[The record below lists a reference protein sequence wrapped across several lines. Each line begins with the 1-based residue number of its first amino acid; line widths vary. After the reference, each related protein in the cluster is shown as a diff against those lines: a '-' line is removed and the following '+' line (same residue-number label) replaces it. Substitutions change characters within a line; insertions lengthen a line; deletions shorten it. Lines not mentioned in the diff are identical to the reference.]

1 MNAPVLSRIASR
13 PDVSH
18 AEMANAIR
26 FLAIDAVEKAK
37 SGHPGMPM
45 GMADVATV
53 LFSRFLKFDP
63 SDPAWPDRD
72 RFVLSVGHGSMLLYA
87 LLHLTG
93 YEGMTLDELRAFRQW
108 GSKTPGHPEYGH
120 TAGVETT
127 TGPLGQGIATA
138 VGMALAERLM
148 NARFGDD
155 FVDHYTYVIAGDGC
169 LMEGLSHEA
178 ISLAGHL
185 QLSRLI
191 VLFDDNSISID
202 GATSL
207 SCSDD
212 QLARFRASGWSACRI
227 DGHDPEAIA
236 AAIERAR
243 ENDRPSLIACRTLI
257 GFGAPNRQGSEKAH
271 GAPLGADE
279 VAKTRDELNWPHAPF
294 QIPESILEQW
304 RKAGARGHA
313 ARRSWIE
320 RTRRCDAATRSPF
333 HDALNRNL
341 PCGYIDAMARLRDCF
356 AAELPNI
363 ATRQASQLVIDG
375 IAEALPN
382 LLGGSADLTH
392 SNLTRAKTHQ
402 PVQADCLAGSYIHYG
417 VREHAM
423 AAAMN
428 GIALHG
434 GFIPYGGTFL
444 SFADYS
450 RPAIRLAA
458 LMGIRVIHVMTHDS
472 IGLGEDGP
480 THQPVEHL
488 ASLRAIP
495 NLLVFRPGD
504 AVETAEAW
512 DCALRAQNNPSVLCL
527 SRQALPT
534 FREAVSDI
542 NQVAFG
548 AYVVVEP
555 EDRRDVTL
563 IATGSEVSIA
573 LHAAELLA
581 SVSIRAAVVSA
592 PCFELFRRQSRE
604 YRTAVLGR
612 VPRIGVEAAVEGEW
626 ARWLGDDGE
635 FVGMTGFGASAPAET
650 LYREFGIT
658 ADAVTK
664 AALRCIARARMA
676 ASYPRRLAHE
686 Q

>member
-1 MNAPVLSRIASR
+1 MSTRWRGCAIAS
-13 PDVSH
+13 P
-18 AEMANAIR
+18 
-26 FLAIDAVEKAK
+26 
-37 SGHPGMPM
+37 
-45 GMADVATV
+45 
-53 LFSRFLKFDP
+53 
-63 SDPAWPDRD
+63 
-72 RFVLSVGHGSMLLYA
+72 
-87 LLHLTG
+87 
-93 YEGMTLDELRAFRQW
+93 
-108 GSKTPGHPEYGH
+108 
-120 TAGVETT
+120 
-127 TGPLGQGIATA
+127 
-138 VGMALAERLM
+138 AER
-148 NARFGDD
+148 
-155 FVDHYTYVIAGDGC
+155 
-169 LMEGLSHEA
+169 
-178 ISLAGHL
+178 
-185 QLSRLI
+185 
-191 VLFDDNSISID
+191 
-202 GATSL
+202 
-207 SCSDD
+207 
-212 QLARFRASGWSACRI
+212 
-227 DGHDPEAIA
+227 
-236 AAIERAR
+236 
-243 ENDRPSLIACRTLI
+243 
-257 GFGAPNRQGSEKAH
+257 
-271 GAPLGADE
+271 
-279 VAKTRDELNWPHAPF
+279 
-294 QIPESILEQW
+294 
-304 RKAGARGHA
+304 
-313 ARRSWIE
+313 
-320 RTRRCDAATRSPF
+320 
-333 HDALNRNL
+333 
-341 PCGYIDAMARLRDCF
+341 
-356 AAELPNI
+356 PNI

-402 PVQADCLAGSYIHYG
+402 AVQADCLSGSYIHYG

-512 DCALRAQNNPSVLCL
+512 DCALRAQNSPSLLCL
-527 SRQALPT
+527 SRQAMPT
-534 FREAVSDI
+534 FREAGEQ
-542 NQVAFG
+542 NLVAFG
-548 AYVVVEP
+548 AYVVVDP
-555 EDRRDVTL
+555 EEGRDVTL

-573 LHAAELLA
+573 MHAAELLA
-581 SVSIRAAVVSA
+581 SVGVRAAVVSA
-592 PCFELFRRQSRE
+592 PCFELFRQQSRE

-612 VPRIGVEAAVEGEW
+612 VPRIGVEAAVEGDW

-658 ADAVTK
+658 ADGVAK

-676 ASYPRRLAHE
+676 VNDT
-686 Q
+686 

>member
-1 MNAPVLSRIASR
+1 MSIHAPTSFAGR
-13 PDVSH
+13 PAVSH
-18 AEMANAIR
+18 PEMANAIR

-63 SDPAWPDRD
+63 ADPAWPDRD
-72 RFVLSVGHGSMLLYA
+72 RFVLSAGHGSMLLYA

-93 YEGMTLDELRAFRQW
+93 YEGVTSDELKAFRQW

-120 TAGVETT
+120 TPGVETT

-138 VGMALAERLM
+138 VGMALAERLL
-148 NARFGDD
+148 NARFGND

-185 QLSRLI
+185 RLKKLI
-191 VLFDDNSISID
+191 VLFDDNQISID
-202 GATSL
+202 GSTSL
-207 SCSDD
+207 SCSDH
-212 QLARFRASGWSACRI
+212 QLARFRASGWMANRV

-236 AAIERAR
+236 AAIECAR
-243 ENDRPSLIACRTLI
+243 NNDRPSLIACRTVI
-257 GFGAPNRQGSEKAH
+257 GFGAPNRQGTEKAH
-271 GAPLGADE
+271 GAPLGAE
-279 VAKTRDELNWPHAPF
+279 EIAKTRAALDWPYEPF
-294 QIPESILEQW
+294 QIPELVIEQW
-304 RKAGARGHA
+304 RKIGARGQA
-313 ARRSWIE
+313 TRRNWVE
-320 RTRRCDAATRSPF
+320 RTRRLNAVSRSPF
-333 HDALNRNL
+333 HDALNRRL
-341 PCGYIDAMARLRDCF
+341 PCEYDAAMDQLRDRF
-356 AAELPNI
+356 GTERPTM
-363 ATRQASQLVIDG
+363 ATRQASQLVIDA

-392 SNLTRAKTHQ
+392 SNLTRAKTQ
-402 PVQADCLAGSYIHYG
+402 RPVQPDCFEGSYIHYG

-444 SFADYS
+444 TFADYS

-480 THQPVEHL
+480 THQPIEHL

-512 DCALRAQNNPSVLCL
+512 DCALRSDASPSVLCL
-527 SRQALPT
+527 SRQALPA
-534 FREAVSDI
+534 FRETAASANLV
-542 NQVAFG
+542 QRG

-555 EDRRDVTL
+555 AGGRDVTL

-573 LHAAELLA
+573 LEAAKLLEA
-581 SVSIRAAVVSA
+581 VNVYAAVVSA
-592 PCFELFRRQSRE
+592 PCFDLFRDQPQE
-604 YRTAVLGR
+604 YRTEVLGT
-612 VPRIGVEAAVEGEW
+612 VPRIGVEAAIEGDW
-626 ARWLGDDGE
+626 ARWLGDGGE
-635 FVGMTGFGASAPAET
+635 FVGMTGFGASAPAEV

-658 ADAVTK
+658 AEAVAK
-664 AALRCIARARMA
+664 AALHCLVRSKLAAAR
-676 ASYPRRLAHE
+676 S
-686 Q
+686 

>member
-1 MNAPVLSRIASR
+1 MTAPARSRIAGR
-13 PDVSH
+13 PEVSH

-53 LFSRFLKFDP
+53 LFTRFLKFDP
-63 SDPAWPDRD
+63 ADPAWPDRD
-72 RFVLSVGHGSMLLYA
+72 RFVLSAGHGSMLLYA

-93 YEGMTLDELRAFRQW
+93 YEGVTLDELKAFRQW
-108 GSKTPGHPEYGH
+108 GSKTPGHPEHGH
-120 TAGVETT
+120 TPGVETT
-127 TGPLGQGIATA
+127 TGPLGQGIANA

-169 LMEGLSHEA
+169 LMEGLSQEA

-185 QLSRLI
+185 RLNRLI
-191 VLFDDNSISID
+191 VLFDDNQISID

-212 QLARFRASGWSACRI
+212 QLARFKASGWSACRI
-227 DGHDPEAIA
+227 DGHNPAAIG
-236 AAIERAR
+236 AAIEQAR
-243 ENDRPSLIACRTLI
+243 NNDRPALIACRTLI

-279 VAKTRDELNWPHAPF
+279 VAKTRDALNWPHQPF
-294 QIPESILEQW
+294 QVPEAVLEQW
-304 RKAGARGHA
+304 REAGARGHA
-313 ARRSWIE
+313 TRRSWLE
-320 RTRRCDAATRSPF
+320 RTKRVNSPARSAF
-333 HDALNRNL
+333 HDALNKNL
-341 PCGYIDAMARLRDCF
+341 PRAYAEAMDRLRDRF
-356 AAELPNI
+356 ATGRPTI
-363 ATRQASQLVIDG
+363 ATRQASQLVIDD
-375 IAEALPN
+375 IALALPD

-392 SNLTRAKTHQ
+392 SNLTRARTHQ
-402 PVQADCLAGSYIHYG
+402 PVRPDFLGGNYIHYG

-458 LMGIRVIHVMTHDS
+458 LMGVRVIHVMTHDS

-504 AVETAEAW
+504 AIETAEAW
-512 DCALRAQNNPSVLCL
+512 DCALRAQGSPSVLCL
-527 SRQALPT
+527 SRQALPA
-534 FREAVSDI
+534 FRESG
-542 NQVAFG
+542 VANLVARG
-548 AYVVVEP
+548 AYVALEP
-555 EDRRDVTL
+555 EGGRDVTL

-573 LHAAELLA
+573 IEAAKALA
-581 SVSIRAAVVSA
+581 KDNVRAAVVSA
-592 PCFELFRRQSRE
+592 PCFELFRQQSRG
-604 YRTAVLGR
+604 YRAEVLGD
-612 VPRIGVEAAVEGEW
+612 VPRIGIEAAVEGDW
-626 ARWLGDDGE
+626 ARWLGDAGE

-658 ADAVTK
+658 ADAVAG
-664 AALRCIARARMA
+664 AALRCIAKSSMTATYA
-676 ASYPRRLAHE
+676 
-686 Q
+686 

>member
-1 MNAPVLSRIASR
+1 MTAPALSRIASR
-13 PDVSH
+13 PEVSH

-63 SDPAWPDRD
+63 ADPAWPDRD
-72 RFVLSVGHGSMLLYA
+72 RFVLSAGHGSMLLYA

-93 YEGMTLDELRAFRQW
+93 YEGVTSDELGAFRQW

-120 TAGVETT
+120 TPGVETT

-155 FVDHYTYVIAGDGC
+155 FVDHFTYVVAGDGC

-185 QLSRLI
+185 RLNRLI
-191 VLFDDNSISID
+191 VLFDDNEISID

-212 QLARFRASGWSACRI
+212 QLARFKASGWSACRI
-227 DGHDPEAIA
+227 DGHDPEAIE
-236 AAIERAR
+236 AAIEQAR
-243 ENDRPSLIACRTLI
+243 GSDRPSLIACRTLI
-257 GFGAPNRQGSEKAH
+257 GFGAPNRQGTEKAH

-279 VAKTRDELNWPHAPF
+279 VAKTRAALNWPHQPF
-294 QIPESILEQW
+294 QIPELVLDQW
-304 RKAGARGHA
+304 REAGVRGRA

-320 RTRRCDAATRSPF
+320 RTRRLNSAARSPF

-341 PCGYIDAMARLRDCF
+341 PCAYAEAMTRIRDRF
-356 AAELPNI
+356 GVERPNI
-363 ATRQASQLVIDG
+363 ATRQASQVVIDG

-402 PVQADCLAGSYIHYG
+402 PVRPDFLGGSYIHYG

-444 SFADYS
+444 CFADYS

-458 LMGIRVIHVMTHDS
+458 LMGVRVIHVMTHDS

-504 AVETAEAW
+504 AIETAEAW
-512 DCALRAQNNPSVLCL
+512 DCALRSQANPSVLCL
-527 SRQALPT
+527 SRQALPA
-534 FREAVSDI
+534 FRGGGGA
-542 NQVAFG
+542 NLVARG

-555 EDRRDVTL
+555 EGGRDVTL

-573 LHAAELLA
+573 IEAAKALA
-581 SVSIRAAVVSA
+581 KDDVRAAVVSA
-592 PCFELFRRQSRE
+592 PCFDLFRQQSPE
-604 YRTAVLGR
+604 YRAEVLGQ
-612 VPRIGVEAAVEGEW
+612 VPRIGVEAAVEGDW
-626 ARWLGDDGE
+626 ARWLGDGGE

-658 ADAVTK
+658 ADAVAK
-664 AALRCIARARMA
+664 AALRCIVRSKMA
-676 ASYPRRLAHE
+676 ATCI
-686 Q
+686 

>member
-1 MNAPVLSRIASR
+1 MTIHALSTVAGR

-18 AEMANAIR
+18 SEMANAIR
-26 FLAIDAVEKAK
+26 FLTIDAVERAK

-53 LFSRFLKFDP
+53 LFSRFLRFDAA
-63 SDPAWPDRD
+63 DPAWPDRD
-72 RFVLSVGHGSMLLYA
+72 RFVLSAGHGSMLLYA
-87 LLHLTG
+87 LLYLTG
-93 YEGMTLDELRAFRQW
+93 YEDMTSDELRAFRQW

-120 TAGVETT
+120 TPGVETT

-148 NARFGDD
+148 NARFGND

-185 QLSRLI
+185 RLNKLI
-191 VLFDDNSISID
+191 VLFDDNQISID

-212 QLARFRASGWSACRI
+212 QVARFKASGWSACRI

-236 AAIERAR
+236 AAIEQAR
-243 ENDRPSLIACRTLI
+243 NSDRPSLIACRTVI
-257 GFGAPNRQGSEKAH
+257 GFGAPNRQGTEKAH

-279 VAKTRDELNWPHAPF
+279 IVKTRAALDWPHAPF
-294 QIPESILEQW
+294 QIPDSLLEQW
-304 RKAGARGHA
+304 RGIGARGHA

-320 RTRRCDAATRSPF
+320 RTRRLNSVSRSPF

-341 PCGYIDAMARLRDCF
+341 PCGYTEAMAQISARF
-356 AAELPNI
+356 VAEQPNI
-363 ATRQASQLVIDG
+363 ATRQASQLVIDS

-392 SNLTRAKTHQ
+392 SNLTRAKTHH
-402 PVQADCLAGSYIHYG
+402 PVRSDHFAGSYIHYG

-444 SFADYS
+444 TFADYS

-458 LMGIRVIHVMTHDS
+458 LMGVRVIHVMTHDS

-495 NLLVFRPGD
+495 NLLVFRPAD

-512 DCALRAQNNPSVLCL
+512 DCALRSQTSPSVLCL
-527 SRQALPT
+527 SRQGLPT
-534 FREAVSDI
+534 FREADSDV
-542 NQVAFG
+542 NLVALG

-555 EDRRDVTL
+555 DGGRDVTL
-563 IATGSEVSIA
+563 IATGSEVSVA
-573 LHAAELLA
+573 LDAAELLA
-581 SVSIRAAVVSA
+581 SISIRAGVVSA
-592 PCFELFRRQSRE
+592 PCFDLFRQQSRE
-604 YRTAVLGR
+604 YRAEVLGTA
-612 VPRIGVEAAVEGEW
+612 PRIGVEAAVEGDW
-626 ARWLGDDGE
+626 MRWLGDSGE

-658 ADAVTK
+658 ADEVAK
-664 AALRCIARARMA
+664 AALRCIARLRMA
-676 ASYPRRLAHE
+676 ATGS
-686 Q
+686 

>member
-1 MNAPVLSRIASR
+1 MTAPARSRIAGR
-13 PDVSH
+13 PEVSH

-37 SGHPGMPM
+37 PGHPGMPM

-53 LFSRFLKFDP
+53 LFTRFLKFDP
-63 SDPAWPDRD
+63 ADPAWPDRD
-72 RFVLSVGHGSMLLYA
+72 RFVLSAGHGSMLLYA

-93 YEGMTLDELRAFRQW
+93 YEGVTLDELKAFRQW
-108 GSKTPGHPEYGH
+108 GSKTPGHPEHGH
-120 TAGVETT
+120 TPGVETT
-127 TGPLGQGIATA
+127 TGPLGQGIANA

-169 LMEGLSHEA
+169 LMEGLSQEA

-185 QLSRLI
+185 RLNRLI
-191 VLFDDNSISID
+191 VLFDDNQISID

-212 QLARFRASGWSACRI
+212 QLARFKASGWSACRI
-227 DGHDPEAIA
+227 DGHDAEAIG
-236 AAIERAR
+236 AAIEQAR
-243 ENDRPSLIACRTLI
+243 NNDRPSLIACRTLI

-279 VAKTRDELNWPHAPF
+279 VAKTRDALNWPHEPF
-294 QIPESILEQW
+294 QVPEAVLEQW
-304 RKAGARGHA
+304 RTAGACGHA
-313 ARRSWIE
+313 TRRSWLE
-320 RTRRCDAATRSPF
+320 RTKRVNSPARSAF
-333 HDALNRNL
+333 HDALNKNL
-341 PCGYIDAMARLRDCF
+341 PRAYAEAMDRLRDRF
-356 AAELPNI
+356 ATGRPTI
-363 ATRQASQLVIDG
+363 ATRQASQLVIDD
-375 IAEALPN
+375 IALALPD

-392 SNLTRAKTHQ
+392 SNLTRARTHQ
-402 PVQADCLAGSYIHYG
+402 PVRPDFLGGNYIHYG

-458 LMGIRVIHVMTHDS
+458 LMGVRVIHVMTHDS

-504 AVETAEAW
+504 AIETAEAW
-512 DCALRAQNNPSVLCL
+512 DCALRAQGSPSVLCL
-527 SRQALPT
+527 SRQALPA
-534 FREAVSDI
+534 FRESG
-542 NQVAFG
+542 VANLVARG
-548 AYVVVEP
+548 AYVALEP
-555 EDRRDVTL
+555 EGGRDVTL

-573 LHAAELLA
+573 IEAAKALA
-581 SVSIRAAVVSA
+581 KDNVRAAVVSA
-592 PCFELFRRQSRE
+592 PCFELFRQQSRG
-604 YRTAVLGR
+604 YRAEVLGD
-612 VPRIGVEAAVEGEW
+612 VPRIGIEAAVEGDW
-626 ARWLGDDGE
+626 ARWLGDAGE

-658 ADAVTK
+658 ADAVAG
-664 AALRCIARARMA
+664 AALRCIAKSSMTATYA
-676 ASYPRRLAHE
+676 
-686 Q
+686 

>member
-1 MNAPVLSRIASR
+1 MNAPAFPRIESCSE
-13 PDVSH
+13 VSH

-45 GMADVATV
+45 GMADVAAV

-63 SDPAWPDRD
+63 GEPAWPDRD
-72 RFVLSVGHGSMLLYA
+72 RFVLSAGHGSMLLYA

-93 YEGMTLDELRAFRQW
+93 YEGVTSDELRAFRQW

-120 TAGVETT
+120 TPGVETT

-155 FVDHYTYVIAGDGC
+155 CVDHFTYVIAGDGC

-185 QLSRLI
+185 RLNRLI
-191 VLFDDNSISID
+191 VLFDDNEISID

-212 QLARFRASGWSACRI
+212 QVARFKASGWSASRI

-236 AAIERAR
+236 AAIEQAR
-243 ENDRPSLIACRTLI
+243 NNDRPSLIACRTVI
-257 GFGAPNRQGSEKAH
+257 GFGAPNRQGTEKAH
-271 GAPLGADE
+271 GAPLGAE
-279 VAKTRDELNWPHAPF
+279 EIAKTRAALNWPHEPF
-294 QIPESILEQW
+294 QIPDSIHSEW
-304 RKAGARGHA
+304 RKAGARGRA

-320 RTRRCDAATRSPF
+320 RTKRLNSAGRSPF

-341 PCGYIDAMARLRDCF
+341 PCSYTEAMARLRDRLS
-356 AAELPNI
+356 AERQNI
-363 ATRQASQLVIDG
+363 ATRQASQLVIDA

-392 SNLTRAKTHQ
+392 SNLTRAKTQQ
-402 PVQADCLAGSYIHYG
+402 PVSPDLLAGSYIHYG

-444 SFADYS
+444 TFADYS

-458 LMGIRVIHVMTHDS
+458 LMGVRVVHVMTHDS

-512 DCALRAQNNPSVLCL
+512 DCALQSQTSPSVLCL
-527 SRQALPT
+527 SRQAIPT
-534 FREAVSDI
+534 FREATGEQ
-542 NQVAFG
+542 NLVAFG
-548 AYVVVEP
+548 AYVVDEP
-555 EDRRDVTL
+555 EDGRDVTL

-573 LHAAELLA
+573 RHAAELLA
-581 SVSIRAAVVSA
+581 GVSVRAAVVSA
-592 PCFELFRRQSRE
+592 PCFELFNQQSRE

-612 VPRIGVEAAVEGEW
+612 VPRIGIEAAVEGDW
-626 ARWLGDDGE
+626 ARWLGDTGE
-635 FVGMTGFGASAPAET
+635 FVGMSGFGASAPAET

-658 ADAVTK
+658 ADAVSK
-664 AALRCIARARMA
+664 AALRCIARTKIA
-676 ASYPRRLAHE
+676 ANNP
-686 Q
+686 

>member
-1 MNAPVLSRIASR
+1 MTAPALSAIVSR

-26 FLAIDAVEKAK
+26 FLVIDAVEKAK

-53 LFSRFLKFDP
+53 LFSRFLKFDAA
-63 SDPAWPDRD
+63 DPAWPDRD
-72 RFVLSVGHGSMLLYA
+72 RFVLSAGHGSMLLYA
-87 LLHLTG
+87 LLYLTG
-93 YEGMTLDELRAFRQW
+93 YEGVTADELRAFRQW

-120 TAGVETT
+120 TPGVETT

-138 VGMALAERLM
+138 VGMALAERLL
-148 NARFGDD
+148 NARFGNQL
-155 FVDHYTYVIAGDGC
+155 VDHHTYVIAGDGC

-185 QLSRLI
+185 RLSRLI
-191 VLFDDNSISID
+191 VLFDDNRISID

-212 QLARFRASGWSACRI
+212 QLARFKASGWSACRI
-227 DGHDPEAIA
+227 DGHDPEAIT
-236 AAIERAR
+236 AAIEQAR
-243 ENDRPSLIACRTLI
+243 HGDRPSLIACRTVI
-257 GFGAPNRQGSEKAH
+257 GFGAPNRQGTEKAH
-271 GAPLGADE
+271 GAPLGDDE
-279 VAKTRDELNWPHAPF
+279 VAKTRDALHWPHQPF
-294 QIPESILEQW
+294 QVPEAVLDAW
-304 RKAGARGHA
+304 REIGAQGRDIHRA
-313 ARRSWIE
+313 WIE
-320 RTRRCDAATRSPF
+320 RSKRLRSGARSPF
-333 HDALNRNL
+333 HDALNRKL
-341 PCGYIDAMARLRDCF
+341 PCDYAVAMALLRDRF
-356 AAELPNI
+356 AAERPNI
-363 ATRQASQLVIDG
+363 ATRQASQLVIDA
-375 IAEALPN
+375 IAEVLPN

-392 SNLTRAKTHQ
+392 SNLTRARTQ
-402 PVQADCLAGSYIHYG
+402 RPVRHDFLEGNYIHYG
-417 VREHAM
+417 IREHAM

-444 SFADYS
+444 AFADYS

-458 LMGIRVIHVMTHDS
+458 LMGVRVIHVMTHDS

-488 ASLRAIP
+488 AALRVIP
-495 NLLVFRPGD
+495 DLLVFRPGD

-512 DCALRAQNNPSVLCL
+512 DCALRADANPSVLCL

-534 FREAVSDI
+534 FREIAGET
-542 NQVAFG
+542 NLVAFG

-555 EDRRDVTL
+555 EEGRDVTL

-573 LHAAELLA
+573 LEAARLLEKDN
-581 SVSIRAAVVSA
+581 VHAAVVSA
-592 PCFELFRRQSRE
+592 PCFDLFRRQTRE

-612 VPRIGVEAAVEGEW
+612 VPRVGVEAAVEGDW

-658 ADAVTK
+658 PQAIAK
-664 AALRCIARARMA
+664 AAGRCVARRRMA
-676 ASYPRRLAHE
+676 VAHS
-686 Q
+686 

>member
-1 MNAPVLSRIASR
+1 MTAPALSRIASR
-13 PDVSH
+13 PEASH

-53 LFSRFLKFDP
+53 LFSRFLKFDTA
-63 SDPAWPDRD
+63 DPAWPDRD
-72 RFVLSVGHGSMLLYA
+72 RFVLSAGHGSMLLYA

-93 YEGMTLDELRAFRQW
+93 YEGMTSDELRAFRQW
-108 GSKTPGHPEYGH
+108 GSKTPGHPEVGH
-120 TAGVETT
+120 TPGVETT

-155 FVDHYTYVIAGDGC
+155 FVDHFTYVIAGDGC

-185 QLSRLI
+185 RLNRLI
-191 VLFDDNSISID
+191 VLFDDNEISID

-212 QLARFRASGWSACRI
+212 QLARFKASGWSACRI
-227 DGHDPEAIA
+227 DGHDPDAIE
-236 AAIERAR
+236 AAIEHAR
-243 ENDRPSLIACRTLI
+243 GGDRPSLIACRTVI

-279 VAKTRDELNWPHAPF
+279 VARTRAALNWPHPPF
-294 QIPESILEQW
+294 QIPELVLDQW

-320 RTRRCDAATRSPF
+320 RTRRLNSAGRSPF
-333 HDALNRNL
+333 HDALNRSL
-341 PCGYIDAMARLRDCF
+341 PCAFAEAMTQLRDRF
-356 AAELPNI
+356 GVERPNI

-375 IAEALPN
+375 IAETLPN

-392 SNLTRAKTHQ
+392 SNLTRARTHQ
-402 PVQADCLAGSYIHYG
+402 PVRADYLRGNYIHYG

-458 LMGIRVIHVMTHDS
+458 LMGVRVIHVMTHDS

-488 ASLRAIP
+488 ASLRMIP

-504 AVETAEAW
+504 GIETAEAW
-512 DCALRAQNNPSVLCL
+512 DCALRAQANPSVLCL
-527 SRQALPT
+527 SRQALPA
-534 FREAVSDI
+534 FRDGGGA
-542 NQVAFG
+542 NRVARG
-548 AYVVVEP
+548 AYVVVGP
-555 EDRRDVTL
+555 EGGRDVTL

-573 LHAAELLA
+573 IEAAKALA
-581 SVSIRAAVVSA
+581 TDDVRAAVVSA
-592 PCFELFRRQSRE
+592 PCFELFRQQSRE
-604 YRTAVLGR
+604 YQAEVLGD
-612 VPRIGVEAAVEGEW
+612 VPRIGVEAAVEGDW
-626 ARWLGDDGE
+626 ARWLGDGGE

-658 ADAVTK
+658 ADAVAR
-664 AALRCIARARMA
+664 AALRCIVRSRMTA
-676 ASYPRRLAHE
+676 TCE
-686 Q
+686 

>member
-1 MNAPVLSRIASR
+1 MTAPALACIESR
-13 PDVSH
+13 PDVSP
-18 AEMANAIR
+18 AQMANAIR
-26 FLAIDAVEKAK
+26 FLAIDAVEQAK

-63 SDPAWPDRD
+63 ADPAWPDRD
-72 RFVLSVGHGSMLLYA
+72 RFVLSAGHGSMLLYA

-93 YEGMTLDELRAFRQW
+93 YEGVTSDQLRAFRQW

-120 TAGVETT
+120 PPGVETT

-155 FVDHYTYVIAGDGC
+155 FVDHHTYVIAGDGC

-185 QLSRLI
+185 RLGKLI
-191 VLFDDNSISID
+191 VLFDDNEISID

-212 QLARFRASGWSACRI
+212 QLARFKASGWSASRI

-243 ENDRPSLIACRTLI
+243 NSDRPSLIACRTVI
-257 GFGAPNRQGSEKAH
+257 GFGAPNRQGSEKVH
-271 GAPLGADE
+271 GAPLGTE
-279 VAKTRDELNWPHAPF
+279 EIAKTRAALDWPHSPF
-294 QIPESILEQW
+294 QIPESILEPW
-304 RKAGARGHA
+304 REIGARGHV
-313 ARRSWIE
+313 ARRNWIE
-320 RTRRCDAATRSPF
+320 RTRRLNAAPRSPF

-341 PCGYIDAMARLRDCF
+341 PCGYTQAIAQIRDRF
-356 AAELPNI
+356 AAERPNI
-363 ATRQASQLVIDG
+363 ATRQASQLVIDT

-382 LLGGSADLTH
+382 LIGGSADLTH
-392 SNLTRAKTHQ
+392 SNLTRAKTQQ
-402 PVQADCLAGSYIHYG
+402 PVRPGHFEGSYIHYG

-444 SFADYS
+444 TFADYS

-458 LMGIRVIHVMTHDS
+458 LMGVRVIHVMTHDS

-495 NLLVFRPGD
+495 NLLVFRPAD

-512 DCALRAQNNPSVLCL
+512 DCALRSQASPSVLCL
-527 SRQALPT
+527 SRQGLPT
-534 FREAVSDI
+534 FREASSEQ
-542 NQVAFG
+542 NLVAFG

-555 EDRRDVTL
+555 EDGRDVTL
-563 IATGSEVSIA
+563 VATGSEVSIA

-581 SVSIRAAVVSA
+581 SVSVRAAVVSA
-592 PCFELFRRQSRE
+592 PCFDLFRQQSRE

-612 VPRIGVEAAVEGEW
+612 VPRIGIEAAVEGDW
-626 ARWLGDDGE
+626 ARWLGEDGE
-635 FVGMTGFGASAPAET
+635 FVGMTGFGASAPAEV

-658 ADAVTK
+658 ADAVAK
-664 AALRCIARARMA
+664 AALRCIARSRMA
-676 ASYPRRLAHE
+676 AACS
-686 Q
+686 

>member
-1 MNAPVLSRIASR
+1 MNAPALACIASR

-18 AEMANAIR
+18 AELANAIR

-53 LFSRFLKFDP
+53 LFTRFLKFDP
-63 SDPAWPDRD
+63 ADPAWPDRD
-72 RFVLSVGHGSMLLYA
+72 RFVLSAGHGSMLLYA

-93 YEGMTLDELRAFRQW
+93 YEGVTLDELRAFRQW

-120 TAGVETT
+120 TPGVETT

-148 NARFGDD
+148 HARFGED
-155 FVDHYTYVIAGDGC
+155 FVDHHTYVIAGDGC

-185 QLSRLI
+185 RLNRLI
-191 VLFDDNSISID
+191 VLFDDNEISID

-207 SCSDD
+207 SCSDNP
-212 QLARFRASGWSACRI
+212 LLRFRASGWSARRI
-227 DGHDPEAIA
+227 DGHDPAAIT
-236 AAIERAR
+236 AAIEQAR
-243 ENDRPSLIACRTLI
+243 HSDRPSLIACRTLI
-257 GFGAPNRQGSEKAH
+257 GFGAPNRQGTEKAH
-271 GAPLGADE
+271 GAPLGAE
-279 VAKTRDELNWPHAPF
+279 EIEKTRDALNWPHAPF
-294 QIPESILEQW
+294 EVPNIVRDAW
-304 RKAGARGHA
+304 REAGARGHG
-313 ARRSWIE
+313 ARRAWIE
-320 RTRRCDAATRSPF
+320 RTRPQSGERSAF

-341 PCGYIDAMARLRDCF
+341 PCGYVDAMARLRGRFGSDQ
-356 AAELPNI
+356 PNI
-363 ATRQASQLVIDG
+363 ATRQASQLVIDT

-402 PVQADCLAGSYIHYG
+402 AVGSGAFAGSYVHYG

-444 SFADYS
+444 TFADYS

-458 LMGIRVIHVMTHDS
+458 LMGVRVIHVMTHDS

-488 ASLRAIP
+488 AALRAIP

-504 AVETAEAW
+504 AIETAEAW
-512 DCALRAQNNPSVLCL
+512 DCALRARASPSVLCL
-527 SRQALPT
+527 SRQALPA
-534 FREAVSDI
+534 FRNAADDT
-542 NQVAFG
+542 NRVALG

-555 EDRRDVTL
+555 EGDRDVTL
-563 IATGSEVSIA
+563 IATGSEVSIVMQ
-573 LHAAELLA
+573 AAKLLA
-581 SVSIRAAVVSA
+581 ADNVRAAVVSA

-604 YRTAVLGR
+604 YRADVLGPA
-612 VPRIGVEAAVEGEW
+612 PRIGVEAAVEGEW
-626 ARWLGDDGE
+626 ARWLGDSGE
-635 FVGMTGFGASAPAET
+635 FVGMIGFGASAPADV

-658 ADAVTK
+658 AEAVATK
-664 AALRCIARARMA
+664 ALQAIARSRMA
-676 ASYPRRLAHE
+676 AAG
-686 Q
+686 

>member
-1 MNAPVLSRIASR
+1 MSIHALSSFADRS
-13 PDVSH
+13 DGSH
-18 AEMANAIR
+18 QELANAIR

-53 LFSRFLKFDP
+53 LFSRFLKFDAA
-63 SDPAWPDRD
+63 DPAWPDRD
-72 RFVLSVGHGSMLLYA
+72 RFVLSAGHGSMLLYA

-93 YEGMTLDELRAFRQW
+93 YEGVTLDELKAFRQW

-120 TAGVETT
+120 TPGVETT

-138 VGMALAERLM
+138 VGMALAERLL

-155 FVDHYTYVIAGDGC
+155 LVDHHTYVIAGDGC

-185 QLSRLI
+185 RLGKLI
-191 VLFDDNSISID
+191 VLFDDNQISID
-202 GATSL
+202 GSTSL

-212 QLARFRASGWSACRI
+212 QLARFKASGWSADRI
-227 DGHDPEAIA
+227 DGHDPQAIA
-236 AAIERAR
+236 AAIERAGS
-243 ENDRPSLIACRTLI
+243 NDRPSLIACRTVI
-257 GFGAPNRQGSEKAH
+257 GFGAPNRQGTEKAH
-271 GAPLGADE
+271 GAPLGAEE
-279 VAKTRDELNWPHAPF
+279 VAKTRVALDWPYEAF
-294 QIPESILEQW
+294 QLPEHIVAQW
-304 RKAGARGHA
+304 RKIGARGQA
-313 ARRSWIE
+313 ARLSWME
-320 RTRRCDAATRSPF
+320 RTRRLNSVPRSPF
-333 HDALNRNL
+333 HDALNRKL
-341 PCGYIDAMARLRDCF
+341 PCEYADAIDQLCTRF
-356 AAELPNI
+356 GAERPTI
-363 ATRQASQLVIDG
+363 ATRQASQLVIDA

-392 SNLTRAKTHQ
+392 SNLTRAKTQ
-402 PVQADCLAGSYIHYG
+402 RPVRADSFEGNYIHYG

-444 SFADYS
+444 TFADYS

-458 LMGIRVIHVMTHDS
+458 LMGIRVVHVMTHDS

-512 DCALRAQNNPSVLCL
+512 DCALRAEASPSVLCL
-527 SRQALPT
+527 SRQALPV
-534 FREAVSDI
+534 FREVSGET
-542 NQVAFG
+542 NLVAFG

-555 EDRRDVTL
+555 EDGRDVTL

-573 LHAAELLA
+573 IEAAKLLA
-581 SVSIRAAVVSA
+581 KDCVRAAVVSA
-592 PCFELFRRQSRE
+592 PCFDLFRQQSRE

-612 VPRIGVEAAVEGEW
+612 VPRIGVEAAVEGDW
-626 ARWLGDDGE
+626 ARWLGDGGE
-635 FVGMTGFGASAPAET
+635 FVGMTGFGASAPAEV

-658 ADAVTK
+658 AEAVAK
-664 AALRCIARARMA
+664 AAQRCIARSRMA
-676 ASYPRRLAHE
+676 ATYA
-686 Q
+686 

>member
-1 MNAPVLSRIASR
+1 MNAPALACIESR

-18 AEMANAIR
+18 AQMANAIR
-26 FLAIDAVEKAK
+26 FLAIDAVEAAK

-63 SDPAWPDRD
+63 ADPAWPDRD
-72 RFVLSVGHGSMLLYA
+72 RFVLSAGHGSMLLYA

-93 YEGMTLDELRAFRQW
+93 YEGVTSDQLRAFRQW

-120 TAGVETT
+120 TPGVETT

-185 QLSRLI
+185 RLGKLI
-191 VLFDDNSISID
+191 VLFDDNEISID

-212 QLARFRASGWSACRI
+212 QLARFKAAGWSAGRI

-243 ENDRPSLIACRTLI
+243 NCDRPTLIACRTLI
-257 GFGAPNRQGSEKAH
+257 GFGAPNRQGTEKAH
-271 GAPLGADE
+271 GAPLGTE
-279 VAKTRDELNWPHAPF
+279 EIAKTRAALDWPHAPF
-294 QIPESILEQW
+294 QIPESVLAQW
-304 RKAGARGHA
+304 RGIGARGHA
-313 ARRSWIE
+313 ARRNWIE
-320 RTRRCDAATRSPF
+320 RTRRPSSAPRSPF

-341 PCGYIDAMARLRDCF
+341 PCGYTEAMAQIRDRF
-356 AAELPNI
+356 ATERPNI
-363 ATRQASQLVIDG
+363 ASRQASQLVIDAV
-375 IAEALPN
+375 AEALPN
-382 LLGGSADLTH
+382 FLGGSADLTH
-392 SNLTRAKTHQ
+392 SNLTRAKTQQ
-402 PVQADCLAGSYIHYG
+402 PVRPGRFEGSYIHYG

-444 SFADYS
+444 TFADYS

-458 LMGIRVIHVMTHDS
+458 LMGVRVIHVMTHDS

-495 NLLVFRPGD
+495 NLLVFRPAD

-512 DCALRAQNNPSVLCL
+512 DCALRSQTSPSVLCL
-527 SRQALPT
+527 SRQGLPT
-534 FREAVSDI
+534 FRELGGEQ
-542 NQVAFG
+542 NLVAFG
-548 AYVVVEP
+548 AYVVIEP
-555 EDRRDVTL
+555 EDGRDVTL

-573 LHAAELLA
+573 LHAAKLLA
-581 SVSIRAAVVSA
+581 SVSVRAAVVSA
-592 PCFELFRRQSRE
+592 PCFDLFRQQSRE

-612 VPRIGVEAAVEGEW
+612 VPRIGVEAAVEGDW

-635 FVGMTGFGASAPAET
+635 FVGMTGFGASAPADV

-658 ADAVTK
+658 ADEVAK
-664 AALRCIARARMA
+664 AALRCVARSRMA
-676 ASYPRRLAHE
+676 AACS
-686 Q
+686 